1 MSYQATKNMFQLM
14 KLLSR
19 DRSYSI
25 IEIEDL
31 LEIDERTFHRYQN
44 AMAEIGFK
52 LNCIDGYY
60 IQNKESSTFTI
71 ANFSKRIFESSF
83 ILKNENKINLV
94 KVYNLLMNVEVK
106 ELPVNF
112 ESEFIQGLQE
122 FYLK

>member
-52 LNCIDGYY
+52 LKGN
-60 IQNKESSTFTI
+60 S
-71 ANFSKRIFESSF
+71 
-83 ILKNENKINLV
+83 
-94 KVYNLLMNVEVK
+94 
-106 ELPVNF
+106 
-112 ESEFIQGLQE
+112 
-122 FYLK
+122 